1 MNCKKSGIGYD
12 WAHLNLDLPFMKV
25 HIQILSILAALLI
38 SCSSVNERSSVLAQA
53 VTETPKDANRSNRKT
68 ILFFGDSIT
77 AGYQLDINQTF
88 PALIQDRLDS
98 LGYEYQVINAGLSGE
113 TTAGGMNRI
122 EWVLKT
128 IPDIFFLELGA
139 NDGLRGL
146 QLEESRKNLQA
157 IIDAVKEDNPE
168 VKIIL
173 AGMQVPPN
181 LGQDYT
187 KTFRNLFPALAK
199 SNEAI
204 LIPFILE
211 GVAGIPSLNL
221 EDGIH
226 PTPEGHEI
234 IAETVWTYLNPLIE
248 KPV

>member
-1 MNCKKSGIGYD
+1 
-12 WAHLNLDLPFMKV
+12 MKIHV
-25 HIQILSILAALLI
+25 HILLTFGAILF
-38 SCSSVNERSSVLAQA
+38 SCSTPTKNVAELAL
-53 VTETPKDANRSNRKT
+53 VTDAPTEVKKADRKT

-77 AGYQLDINQTF
+77 AGYQLDINQAF

-98 LGYEYQVINAGLSGE
+98 LGYDYQVVNAGLSGE
-113 TTAGGMNRI
+113 TTAGGKNRI
-122 EWVLKT
+122 DWVLST
-128 IPDIFFLELGA
+128 VPDIFFLELGA

-146 QLEESRKNLQA
+146 QLDESRKNLQS
-157 IIDAVKEDNPE
+157 IIDAVKMANPE

-187 KTFRNLFPALAK
+187 STFRKLFPDLAS
-199 SNEAI
+199 SNEAT

-211 GVAGIPSLNL
+211 GVAGIPDLNL

-226 PTPEGHEI
+226 PTPDGHGI
-234 IAETVWTYLNPLIE
+234 LAETVWIYLNPLIT
-248 KPV
+248 KPT